1 MLLIFIHLFVLSSIS
16 SCLAQSSPIS
26 SVEKEHEIKKTVAA
40 YDLLV
45 DNKYSFFMHKRS
57 FLMPFSYNR
66 TANESIYAGLPDYNQ
81 RGGGYYNRTE
91 AEFQISVFLPIT
103 RKLFDTSW
111 DLMFAYTH
119 HAWWQL
125 YNNKWSK
132 PFRETNYTPELF
144 LRKVDSTPADI
155 FGFKLV
161 AMDFGFTHQSN
172 GQYQLLS
179 RSWDRVFS
187 RVNLTK
193 ESAVISLM
201 LWYRVPEKA
210 IDDDNRTI
218 LRYMG
223 IGEISL
229 HKSIDD
235 HSVELTLPIAERP
248 GAHLEYSY
256 PWYENYRWFASF
268 HYGYGS
274 SLIEYDRSVQRI
286 ALGITLESFMDRK
299 KSN

>member
-1 MLLIFIHLFVLSSIS
+1 MLAFITLLTPLYLTL
-16 SCLAQSSPIS
+16 CYAQSAPVSE
-26 SVEKEHEIKKTVAA
+26 VEDKNTIKESVAA
-40 YDLLV
+40 YDQLV

-91 AEFQISVFLPIT
+91 AEFQISVFLPIS

-144 LRKVDSTPADI
+144 VRKVDQSPLDI

-161 AMDFGFTHQSN
+161 AMDFGFVHQSN
-172 GQYQLLS
+172 GQFQLLS

-187 RVNLTK
+187 RFNLTS
-193 ESAVISLM
+193 EAAVISLM

-210 IDDDNRTI
+210 IEDDNRTI

-223 IGEISL
+223 VGEISI
-229 HKSIDD
+229 HKSFAE
-235 HSVELTLPIAERP
+235 HSLELTLPLAERP
-248 GAHLEYSY
+248 GVRLEYSY
-256 PWYENYRWFASF
+256 PWYENYRWFTTL

-274 SLIEYDRSVQRI
+274 SLIEYNRPVQRI
-286 ALGITLESFMDRK
+286 AFGITLESFMDQPPTK
-299 KSN
+299 